1 MRLVPF
7 LLLFIAGPAG
17 AETYWTLPDLLRSFF
32 ASSEHVTYKRVTLDD
47 PTAHKIEQQIG
58 HALNQRD
65 YVIYYGTTGDHTDGY
80 AITDK
85 ELGEHEPIDFAVLFD
100 AQGIVQRVEITA
112 YREAYG
118 DEVRSARFRRQF
130 EGKRASDH
138 IAAGRDIDIVS
149 GASISSR
156 SLADGVRRDTLI
168 VSEALRLLPER
179 HAALGGAR

>member
-7 LLLFIAGPAG
+7 LLLFIARTAS

-32 ASSEHVTYKRVTLDD
+32 SSSEHVTYKRVTLDD

-58 HALNQRD
+58 HALTQRD

-156 SLADGVRRDTLI
+156 SLADGVKRDTLI